1 MSKKVY
7 QGETIRGKKK
17 KRIRRFLKILLTFCI
32 ILTILFSLGA
42 WYLYSKLSKVNYVKL
57 ENIEVNE
64 GVEEQLKGYRNIVVF
79 GVDTRSNSYA
89 NTRSDTIMIVSLN
102 QDTNEVKIASVYRDT
117 YLYIDGHGYD
127 KITHA
132 YAYGGPELAINAL
145 NKNLDLN
152 ITEFVTVNFN
162 AVIDIVDAIGG
173 VEIDVTQEELGYMN
187 QYIRDVNGELGRR
200 DSILPSAGTKT
211 LTGAQAL
218 AYSRIRYTAGGD
230 FKRAERSRT
239 VLNKT
244 FEKAKKLSI
253 GKLNTLADKLLPK
266 ILTNISSTEIL
277 SMIPVIANIKI
288 SEGEGWP
295 YKTQFYNNGISYVA
309 PVTLEE
315 NVIQLHKYL
324 VQDEEYEVSS
334 KVKEYSEGIC
344 RKTGYR

>member
-1 MSKKVY
+1 MSKSYK
-7 QGETIRGKKK
+7 GNSKKGL
-17 KRIRRFLKILLTFCI
+17 RIFLKIVLVLLI
-32 ILTILFSLGA
+32 IMVLFFSVVL
-42 WYLYSKLSKVNYVKL
+42 WYLHGKFSKIQYYKL
-57 ENIEVNE
+57 ENVEINE

-79 GVDTRSNSYA
+79 GVDARSNTYV

-132 YAYGGPELAINAL
+132 YAYGGPELAVNAL

-162 AVIDIVDAIGG
+162 AVIDIVNAVGG
-173 VEIDVTQEELGYMN
+173 VQIDITQEELGYMN
-187 QYIRDVNGELGRR
+187 QYIRDVNAELGRH
-200 DSILPSAGTKT
+200 DATVSSAGTKT
-211 LTGAQAL
+211 LNGAQAL
-218 AYSRIRYTAGGD
+218 AYSRIRYTEGGD
-230 FKRAERSRT
+230 FKRAERSRI

-253 GKLNTLADKLLPK
+253 AKLNKLADELLPK
-266 ILTNISSTEIL
+266 ILTNISSTEIIG
-277 SMIPVIANIKI
+277 MIPSLVNIKM

-315 NVIQLHKYL
+315 NVIELHQYL
-324 VQDEEYEVSS
+324 FNDEDYKVSN
-334 KVKEYSEGIC
+334 KVKEYSNGIIK
-344 RKTGYR
+344 KTGYR